1 MNKGVPSERMA
12 LNLLRKTGCS
22 RKVVEHCVRVSQFA
36 VQIAKSCRKKGI
48 DVNVEM
54 VRIGALLHDIGRART
69 HTVDHGIIGAQIAR
83 ELRLPNSLVKIIE
96 NHVGSGIDEN
106 EARKLGWPI
115 KSYIP
120 ESLEERIV
128 AYADKLIAGTIR
140 MPINAALDRL
150 GRGDRIPETALERL
164 RLWHKEFLDCM
175 K

>member
-69 HTVDHGIIGAQIAR
+69 HTVDHGIICCDWK
-83 ELRLPNSLVKIIE
+83 NSFFWFR
-96 NHVGSGIDEN
+96 N
-106 EARKLGWPI
+106 
-115 KSYIP
+115 
-120 ESLEERIV
+120 
-128 AYADKLIAGTIR
+128 
-140 MPINAALDRL
+140 
-150 GRGDRIPETALERL
+150 
-164 RLWHKEFLDCM
+164 
-175 K
+175 

>member
-140 MPINAALDRL
+140 MSINAALDRL

>member
-1 MNKGVPSERMA
+1 MNKGVPSEKMA
-12 LNLLRKTGCS
+12 LNLLRKAGCS
-22 RKVVEHCVRVSQFA
+22 KKVVEHCARVSHFA

-48 DVNVEM
+48 DANVEI

-96 NHVGSGIDEN
+96 NHVGTGIDEN

-115 KSYIP
+115 KSYVP

-140 MPINAALDRL
+140 MPIIGALDRL
-150 GRGDRIPETALERL
+150 CRGDRIPENAVERF
-164 RLWHKEFLDCM
+164 RLWHEEFLDCM